1 MKKHFLLFM
10 LTLMPLLG
18 AWADN
23 IAIMPANLQYTYGE
37 DEYPTE
43 MGDATAEMVSVIG
56 NLPEGVT
63 MEHVVGALTFQPR
76 AEITGTGT
84 YRYGLILKDGY
95 NTGALEGHTI
105 TISGG
110 DGQIVILGKMLT
122 AEMIGEIEEYTF
134 DGNQKTPTPA
144 VSYLADPTDET
155 STVALRPGV
164 DFEFTYGENI
174 HAGEGA
180 GSVKITAKDG
190 SNYSGNA
197 TKTFDIAKLELAS
210 VAVGAVANQTYNYGT
225 PITPALTVTG
235 TDAAGNTF
243 PLRPADYTV
252 DYGEEAA
259 ATNINAGTATGQLDA
274 AADGDFTFAADA
286 NVADATFTILPKNL
300 GDDDITFAEIP
311 AVNYDG
317 SEKEPE
323 VTVKWTIGNGEGAVA
338 NNITEKLTISYAN
351 NIVVGKGTVTAVPK
365 ENANPQNYTGSKTTS
380 FDILPTS
387 IAGAH
392 IAFMKLVD
400 DDEDAAT
407 PDVEVEATYQYEGR
421 EIKPGTNDEDGYLV
435 VTIGEGEDA
444 IKLEKGVDYMIKSY
458 GGDGFD
464 NTKASTDEV
473 QAAVTIQGVGNYA
486 RVDGTGE
493 PITETQ
499 RFRINKRTLKLTAN
513 DATTTKGVSPNLSHV
528 DNIVEGEDLG
538 GIITYT
544 VYRGEDRVAPDAETE
559 DQYTAL
565 EVGEGIYTYKA
576 SWTANPA
583 VDTDEETEGIQYPEG
598 KTAADYDTEAQV
610 AARANYDM
618 DPYLAIAG
626 AITVNQ
632 ATLRIVPQNV
642 TVKYGSVEQELLY
655 KVFNGTTEVAID
667 AVGFNEGHAP
677 VLVREEGNNVGEYT
691 ISVSNQ
697 EATAEAANVVDN
709 HVTAGDYVFTFETG
723 TYKIN
728 PFTIAI
734 VANDQTVPYGVE
746 PNLSTAPDAMVKAVD
761 EDGLEVNGNKV
772 TVTFTPAMTGNQ
784 TVVTAELL
792 GLTLS
797 LSKDYDGSVGTHAN
811 VIIPTITN
819 PNFDASATTING
831 TVIVKENP
839 GLGLTLDPAS
849 EELKETIAEAENSGQ
864 SYIVS
869 FGEMKMNAKEW
880 YAMVLPFETTPAE
893 IVGALG
899 KYVVVNLLRSSEMKE
914 EGEDRQVDAKFSLEW
929 EKIPAG
935 TPFLIKANTDTDW
948 ADAVFIGADLV
959 EAITPTVTDFATFNG
974 TYETGKSV
982 KWGYELDGTTAN
994 ADAKYRWLAHKEY
1007 KGDNNW
1013 KNPKSSKHDL
1023 APMEAYLILDKA
1035 ATKARI
1041 FVEDIDENGTT
1052 AIKSIS
1058 AEEIHGLTV
1067 DGMYNLQG
1075 VKLQSAP
1082 TQKGVYI
1089 NNGKKLIV
1097 K

>member
-1 MKKHFLLFM
+1 MKKHFLL
-10 LTLMPLLG
+10 LLMAFVSLAG
-18 AWADN
+18 WAAPEQTN
-23 IAIMPANLQYTYGE
+23 IAIMPANLQYTYNE
-37 DEYPTE
+37 DVYPTE

-56 NLPEGVT
+56 ALPGEVT
-63 MEHVVGALTFQPR
+63 MADVVGALTFQPR

-84 YRYGLILKDGY
+84 YKYGLILKEGY
-95 NTGALEGHTI
+95 NEEGNLAGYTI

-110 DGQIVILGKMLT
+110 DGQIVILGKMLN
-122 AEMIGEIEEYTF
+122 ADMIAAI
-134 DGNQKTPTPA
+134 PA
-144 VSYLADPTDET
+144 VTFNGSKFTPQPVVSYPDPDDGTKT
-155 STVALRPGV
+155 ITLVAGR
-164 DFEFTYGENI
+164 DFNYSYGTNDDNIHVGEN
-174 HAGEGA
+174 AGI
-180 GSVKITAKDG
+180 VKITAIDG
-190 SNYSGNA
+190 SNYSGTA
-197 TKTFDIAKLELAS
+197 TKNFTINPLELAS

-338 NNITEKLTISYAN
+338 NNITENLTISYAN

-387 IAGAH
+387 IAGAT
-392 IAFMKLVD
+392 IAFKKNTAEAGADPVW
-400 DDEDAAT
+400 EN
-407 PDVEVEATYQYEGR
+407 ATYQYEGR
-421 EIKPGTNDEDGYLV
+421 DIEPGTNEEDGKLV
-435 VTIGEGEDA
+435 VTLGGIELTQD
-444 IKLEKGVDYMIKSY
+444 VDFEIVEYANNK
-458 GGDGFD
+458 
-464 NTKASTDEV
+464 NASTE
-473 QAAVTIQGVGNYA
+473 ALATVTIQGIGNYA
-486 RVDGTGE
+486 RVDGTGD
-493 PITETQ
+493 PITAIGE
-499 RFRINKRTLKLTAN
+499 FEISKRTLTLTAAN
-513 DATTTKGVSPNLSHV
+513 VTTTKGISPTLTSTN
-528 DNIVEGEDLG
+528 NIVDGEDLG
-538 GIITYT
+538 GVITYT
-544 VYRGEDRVAPDAETE
+544 VYDGTLEAADNVVAPDAETT
-559 DQYTAL
+559 DKYTAL
-565 EVGEGIYTYKA
+565 AVGENRYTYKA
-576 SWTANPA
+576 SWAANPLPE
-583 VDTDEETEGIQYPEG
+583 DGDDEDNLPDFPEG

-610 AARANYDM
+610 AARANYNLEVIDQV
-618 DPYLAIAG
+618 AG
-626 AITVNQ
+626 NITVAQ
-632 ATLRIVPQNV
+632 ASLRIVPQPV
-642 TVKYGSVEQELLY
+642 TVKYGSEEQRLTY
-655 KVFNGTTEVAID
+655 KVYNGTTEVAI
-667 AVGFNEGHAP
+667 ANVGFTKEP
-677 VLVREEGNNVGEYT
+677 VLEREAGTDVGEYT
-691 ISVSNQ
+691 ISVTNQ
-697 EATAEAANVVDN
+697 VESEEAGAEAPVA
-709 HVTAGDYVFTFETG
+709 AGDYVFTFETAI
-723 TYKIN
+723 YNII
-728 PFTIAI
+728 PFPIAI

-761 EDGLEVNGNKV
+761 EDGLEVIGNKV
-772 TVTFTPAMTGNQ
+772 TVTFTPAMTGNE
-784 TVVTAELL
+784 TVVTATLL
-792 GLTLS
+792 GLELNLS
-797 LSKDYDGSVGTHAN
+797 DDYDGSVGTHTGA
-811 VIIPTITN
+811 IIPTITN
-819 PNFDASATTING
+819 TNFEPLITNG
-831 TVIVKENP
+831 SIIVKENP

-948 ADAVFIGADLV
+948 ADAVFFGADLV